1 VSTHGPAELVKGIA
15 AAWEGPAA
23 PAVRMLPAVVPYS
36 QILVGTE
43 DGRRVPVGD
52 GLALPLGIAEADLRP
67 VTVDFA
73 SEPHLIAYG
82 DSECGKS
89 GLLRTLAETITQR
102 FTPERARIVLVD
114 YRRSLLGA
122 ITGDHLI
129 GYGTTADDTGQ
140 LIASVADYMRA
151 RRPGPDVTPEQL
163 RTRSW
168 WEGPE
173 CFVLVDDYDLVATGM
188 NNPLVPLVEH
198 LAHARDVGLHLIV
211 TRRAGGAAVPC
222 TTRSS
227 RPCASS
233 AHLGW

>member
-1 VSTHGPAELVKGIA
+1 
-15 AAWEGPAA
+15 
-23 PAVRMLPAVVPYS
+23 
-36 QILVGTE
+36 
-43 DGRRVPVGD
+43 
-52 GLALPLGIAEADLRP
+52 
-67 VTVDFA
+67 
-73 SEPHLIAYG
+73 
-82 DSECGKS
+82 
-89 GLLRTLAETITQR
+89 
-102 FTPERARIVLVD
+102 
-114 YRRSLLGA
+114 
-122 ITGDHLI
+122 LI

-211 TRRAGGAAVPC
+211 TRRAGGPGRGRHAPG
-222 TTRSS
+222 TQ
-227 RPCASS
+227 RP
-233 AHLGW
+233 AH